1 MTTIQPDTTRL
12 RLKLGKIHLQIE
24 KRTIALVIILTV
36 IIVLLS
42 LLSLSTGTIQ
52 FSTQQVFAALLRN
65 SDNRTE
71 LVIWGIR
78 LPRVVAALIVGSA
91 LGAAG
96 GVFQSVS
103 RNALGSPDVIGFTTG
118 AATGAVIE
126 IVFFNLGP
134 IATSLAAICSGL
146 LTAVIVYLL
155 ARNHGRSGGY
165 RLVLIGIGI
174 SAMLSAA
181 NSLILAKG
189 NIDLAIKAQLWLSGS
204 LNAREWI
211 DVYPALIG
219 MFMFL
224 PLLVFAARKLDI
236 LEMGDEQAQQL
247 GIRIETQR
255 FTVMFSGVALTAVSV
270 ATAGPIAFIALA
282 GPQITRRLTRSGRV
296 QVLSSALFGASLL
309 LSADV
314 LSQNIPVG
322 FALPVGL
329 TTGLIGGMYLL
340 WILTKE
346 NV

>member
-1 MTTIQPDTTRL
+1 MITTQPDTSRV
-12 RLKLGKIHLQIE
+12 RLKLGKVQLQLE
-24 KRTIALVIILTV
+24 KRTIILVIVLTIV
-36 IIVLLS
+36 IVLLS
-42 LLSLSTGTIQ
+42 LVSLSTGTIQ
-52 FSTQQVFAALLRN
+52 LSVQQVLSALLGT

-78 LPRVVAALIVGSA
+78 LPRLVAALIVGSA

-96 GVFQSVS
+96 AVFQSVS

-118 AATGAVIE
+118 AATGAVTQ

-134 IATSLAAICSGL
+134 IATSLAAICSGI
-146 LTAVIVYLL
+146 LTALIVYVL

-165 RLVLIGIGI
+165 RLVLIGIGV

-189 NIDLAIKAQLWLSGS
+189 NFDLAIKAQLWLSGS

-211 DVYPALIG
+211 DIYPALVGLFI
-219 MFMFL
+219 FL
-224 PLLVFAARKLDI
+224 PILVFAARKLDI
-236 LEMGDEQAQQL
+236 LEMGDDQAQQL
-247 GIRIETQR
+247 GIQIEVQR
-255 FTVMFSGVALTAVSV
+255 FTVMFAGVALTAVSV

-282 GPQITRRLTRSGRV
+282 GPQITRRLTRGGRV

-314 LSQNIPVG
+314 FSQNIPVG

>member
-118 AATGAVIE
+118 AATGAVVQ

-247 GIRIETQR
+247 GIRIEAQR